1 LNTDAEN
8 IELVSSIKNGDASSL
23 ELLFRR
29 LYPQLCAF
37 ANKYLHNLDESEEVV
52 QEVFYRIW
60 KNRKNLD
67 EHQSIKSYLFT
78 AVKNNSLSILDH
90 HKTKDKYATVL
101 EYLYKN
107 TGTGNMPYDSLV
119 AKDLEK
125 DFAKALEQLPPDCRK
140 IFELSRFEGL
150 KYHEIAERLNISIK
164 TVETQMSR
172 ALARIRVQLKDYLV
186 IIILLHLMEK

>member
-1 LNTDAEN
+1 LKPETEN
-8 IELVSSIKNGDASSL
+8 IELVLNLKKGDARSL

-29 LYPQLCAF
+29 LYPQMCAF
-37 ANKYLHNLDESEEVV
+37 ANKYLHDLDETEEIV

-67 EHQSIKSYLFT
+67 ENQSIKAYLFT
-78 AVKNNSLSILDH
+78 AVKNSCFSFLEH
-90 HKTKDKYATVL
+90 QKVKDKYSALL
-101 EYLYKN
+101 EYVYK
-107 TGTGNMPYDSLV
+107 TSETDSLFQDSLI
-119 AKDLEK
+119 ATELEK
-125 DFAKALEQLPPDCRK
+125 DFSKALEKLPPDCRK

-172 ALARIRVQLKDYLV
+172 ALARLRLQLKDYL
-186 IIILLHLMEK
+186 IMLLLFHF

>member
-1 LNTDAEN
+1 LNKDTEN
-8 IELVSSIKNGDASSL
+8 SELISSLKKGDHGSL

-37 ANKYLHNLDESEEVV
+37 ANKYLHDLDEAEEIV
-52 QEVFYRIW
+52 QEVFYKIW
-60 KNRKNLD
+60 INRKNLD

-78 AVKNNSLSILDH
+78 AVKNNCLTLLDH
-90 HKTKDKYATVL
+90 YKIRDKYSALL
-101 EYLYKN
+101 EYVYRTAESETTLH
-107 TGTGNMPYDSLV
+107 DSLI
-119 AKDLEK
+119 AKELEK
-125 DFAKALEQLPPDCRK
+125 DFAKALEHLPPDCRR

-172 ALARIRVQLKDYLV
+172 ALAKIRVQLKDYLV
-186 IIILLHLMEK
+186 VLLLLQFYE